1 MDTDAAEPSNSHS
14 HHSDDAQIL
23 ARAQAAHAAIVQ
35 VLATHRCRIAPTL
48 AIEAIGAEPLGKA
61 LVSAGWMVVPQ

>member
-1 MDTDAAEPSNSHS
+1 MEEPKPSEHEHS
-14 HHSDDAQIL
+14 HNDDAQIL